1 MICIN
6 LTNCTFYTVPPLID
20 GQTDEFMQ
28 DMDAVVNSTISL
40 RCDVTGNPTPAVSWL
55 KDGLHIDSGP
65 HHQILEDGK
74 LLEVIH
80 KTQVS
85 PFLLIKHNIFDW

>member
-1 MICIN
+1 M
-6 LTNCTFYTVPPLID
+6 ID

-40 RCDVTGNPTPAVSWL
+40 HCDVTGNPTPAVSWL
-55 KDGLHIDSGP
+55 KDGLPIDSGP

-74 LLEVIH
+74 LLEVM
-80 KTQVS
+80 V
-85 PFLLIKHNIFDW
+85 IKHKFPLFLS